1 MKLRT
6 KIAVSFNDGITGQSN
21 AIVEGVLNSANQM
34 LRFEFESN
42 FRFEYLKED
51 GFLITENSLTL
62 SKQEID
68 GLYELVK
75 TEIPTDLSYSDV
87 TLYVYYLGMRVK
99 MAATFGI
106 AVDDIEIINA
116 D

>member
-21 AIVEGVLNSANQM
+21 AIVDGVLNSSHQM
-34 LRFEFESN
+34 LRFGFESN
-42 FRFEYLKED
+42 FGFEYLKD
-51 GFLITENSLTL
+51 GDVRITQNNFSIT
-62 SKQEID
+62 KQD
-68 GLYELVK
+68 VDVLYELVK
-75 TEIPTDLSYSDV
+75 TEIPSGLTYTET
-87 TLYVYYLGMRVK
+87 TLYIYYLGMRVK

-106 AVDDIEIINA
+106 SVDDIEIII